1 MEKIWLKHY
10 PAGVPDTIDPD
21 HYTSLLEILEE
32 SIERYGDKT
41 AFVNMDC
48 EMSFAELGEKA
59 KQFAAYLQSIG
70 LQKGDAVAIM
80 MPNLL
85 QYPVALFG
93 VLAAGMTVVN
103 VNPLYTPRELKHQLT
118 DSQSKALVILEN
130 FANTYEKIAKDVQL
144 EKVITTQIGDLL
156 PAPKRWLVNFVV
168 KYVKRMV
175 PSHSISQRID
185 FNVALNKGKQKAYQR
200 PGLTGD
206 DIAFLQY
213 TGGTTGVAKGAM
225 LSHRNMVANLEQVSS
240 VITPIMSD
248 GEEIIITALPLYH
261 IFALTAN
268 CLTFIKHGGR
278 NILITNPRD
287 MPGFVKELGKVK
299 FSMISGVN
307 TLFNGL
313 LNTKG
318 FKKISISLT

>member
-118 DSQSKALVILEN
+118 DSQ
-130 FANTYEKIAKDVQL
+130 
-144 EKVITTQIGDLL
+144 
-156 PAPKRWLVNFVV
+156 
-168 KYVKRMV
+168 
-175 PSHSISQRID
+175 
-185 FNVALNKGKQKAYQR
+185 
-200 PGLTGD
+200 
-206 DIAFLQY
+206 
-213 TGGTTGVAKGAM
+213 
-225 LSHRNMVANLEQVSS
+225 
-240 VITPIMSD
+240 
-248 GEEIIITALPLYH
+248 
-261 IFALTAN
+261 
-268 CLTFIKHGGR
+268 
-278 NILITNPRD
+278 
-287 MPGFVKELGKVK
+287 
-299 FSMISGVN
+299 
-307 TLFNGL
+307 
-313 LNTKG
+313 
-318 FKKISISLT
+318 